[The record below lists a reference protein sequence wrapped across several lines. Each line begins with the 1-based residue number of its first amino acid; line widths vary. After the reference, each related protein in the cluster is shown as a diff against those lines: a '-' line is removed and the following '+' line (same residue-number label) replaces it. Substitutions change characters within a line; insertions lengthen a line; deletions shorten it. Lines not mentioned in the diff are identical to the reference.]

1 MISERSPAQIPEEL
15 PETPIASPPSALPEG
30 RGEIEP
36 RSNRAT
42 RFRPG
47 QSGNPSGVAKSP
59 RISKLVARALQ
70 ETVDLTDKSGA
81 TRTLSK
87 LELTVTQLVNRAA
100 TGDRHAT
107 QLVFSLLREEQAR
120 PDPSQPRRL
129 DENDDL
135 VIADLVRT
143 LSRPLQ

>member
-1 MISERSPAQIPEEL
+1 M
-15 PETPIASPPSALPEG
+15 
-30 RGEIEP
+30 
-36 RSNRAT
+36 
-42 RFRPG
+42 
-47 QSGNPSGVAKSP
+47 AKNP
-59 RISKLVARALQ
+59 RISKLVAKALQ
-70 ETVDLTDKSGA
+70 ETVELKEKSVA
-81 TRTLSK
+81 VRTLSK
-87 LELTVTQLVNRAA
+87 LELTVTQLVNRAGG
-100 TGDRHAT
+100 GDRHAT

>member
-1 MISERSPAQIPEEL
+1 MKTMKTPVFDADEPLSPTLGQNGAAGEERVGYGR
-15 PETPIASPPSALPEG
+15 PP
-30 RGEIEP
+30 
-36 RSNRAT
+36 RAT

-47 QSGNPSGVAKSP
+47 RSGNPSGVAKSQ
-59 RISKLVARALQ
+59 RISKLVARALE
-70 ETVDLTDKSGA
+70 ETVDLPDKSGA
-81 TRTLSK
+81 MRTLTK

-100 TGDRHAT
+100 TADRHAT

>member
-1 MISERSPAQIPEEL
+1 MT
-15 PETPIASPPSALPEG
+15 TPKTPPSTADEASPPGQNGPAEEERVGYG
-30 RGEIEP
+30 RP
-36 RSNRAT
+36 PRAT

-47 QSGNPSGVAKSP
+47 QSGNPSGVAKNHQ
-59 RISKLVARALQ
+59 ISRLVAKALQ
-70 ETVDLTDKSGA
+70 ETVELKEKSGA
-81 TRTLSK
+81 VRTLSK

-100 TGDRHAT
+100 GGDRHAT

-120 PDPSQPRRL
+120 RDPSQPRRL